1 MLLGSNA
8 IVDVAVG
15 LALMFLIVSL
25 MATVLNEL
33 VATKLKL
40 RASTLQGALK
50 NILDSDTLRADF
62 YDHGLIA
69 GTHDAVG
76 GHPSYLSGRDFA
88 LAVIGSLDVTKPVPA
103 LGDIKSAVENMRD
116 CNIRDVLLSQLAT
129 AGTDIDQLRNGIATY
144 FDSVMDRVGGT
155 YQRYLKLISLGIGF
169 ILVAALNVDSVQVG
183 KELWKDASLRAQ
195 MVQSGKE
202 LLAAQKSAAVSD
214 AKGLADLESELRPIP
229 IGWSTKQV
237 QWDDPSWWLF
247 KVFGLVFSALAV
259 SLGAPFWFELLS
271 KFMNV
276 RGTGVKPKP
285 TSS

>member
-103 LGDIKSAVENMRD
+103 LGDINFRCSPCMVD
-116 CNIRDVLLSQLAT
+116 CASQIRHRRPILGQ
-129 AGTDIDQLRNGIATY
+129 NGI
-144 FDSVMDRVGGT
+144 F
-155 YQRYLKLISLGIGF
+155 
-169 ILVAALNVDSVQVG
+169 
-183 KELWKDASLRAQ
+183 
-195 MVQSGKE
+195 
-202 LLAAQKSAAVSD
+202 
-214 AKGLADLESELRPIP
+214 
-229 IGWSTKQV
+229 
-237 QWDDPSWWLF
+237 
-247 KVFGLVFSALAV
+247 
-259 SLGAPFWFELLS
+259 
-271 KFMNV
+271 
-276 RGTGVKPKP
+276 
-285 TSS
+285 